1 MVTAPNVHCATQRN
15 GRTRV
20 MGDEAEEDVSGPG
33 EAGAIITTL
42 LLADGGVVGKREI
55 DGAFVGDSV
64 RGVTSQGSRICNRST
79 LLQFRTMADKS
90 PEFRRVR
97 PANLRNVG
105 PVLSSSHCK
114 QSAK

>member
-1 MVTAPNVHCATQRN
+1 VPRAIQQRN
-15 GRTRV
+15 GRLTFT
-20 MGDEAEEDVSGPG
+20 DDEEDVGVVIG
-33 EAGAIITTL
+33 AMLVLTGAGVVVGNNET
-42 LLADGGVVGKREI
+42 DGG
-55 DGAFVGDSV
+55 FVGDVV
-64 RGVTSQGSRICNRST
+64 RGVVSQGSRMYNRST

-105 PVLSSSHCK
+105 PVFSSSHCK